1 MRRVLLLEFETPDE
15 LAAALRE
22 LYSRGHRD
30 LDAYTPYSTEAV
42 REALALEPSRLPR
55 WVLAGGLL
63 GASLAYLLEW
73 WTVGVS
79 YPLNVGGRPPH
90 MPLAFVPISFE
101 MGVLG
106 ASFTAFFGV
115 LALAKLVKLWDPVF
129 EVEGFGSMSVNR
141 FWLRLDAGGPDF
153 DPNSIV
159 RELAPLHPLR
169 TVLLEPE
176 R

>member
-1 MRRVLLLEFETPDE
+1 MRRVLLLEFESPEE
-15 LAAALRE
+15 LAAALRD
-22 LYSRGHRD
+22 LYGRGHRD
-30 LDAYTPYSTEAV
+30 LDAYTPYSTDIV

-63 GASLAYLLEW
+63 GATLAYLLEW
-73 WTVGVS
+73 WTTGIS
-79 YPLNVGGRPPH
+79 YPLNVGGRPLH

-115 LALAKLVKLWDPVF
+115 LLLGKLVRLWDPVF

-141 FWLRLDAGGPDF
+141 FWLRMDESPEGF
-153 DPNSIV
+153 DPESVV
-159 RELAPLHPLR
+159 RELAPLQPLR
-169 TVLLEPE
+169 TVLLEAE
-176 R
+176 A